1 MGRVVIRTKKKC
13 HGTMLSV
20 YLEFCPPFTDN
31 NGKQVR
37 YEFLDLEKYTTPT
50 NEAQRKFNNSI
61 DEIADA
67 IRCERYISLVHK
79 DYEFLSKRRINEDFL
94 DNFHRNII
102 YRGIKFR
109 VSLKYL
115 YRFCKGK
122 CCFKDVTVSF
132 CEQFKGY
139 LTNTKGLH
147 RRAKLSQNTASA
159 YFNAFMSIVNLAH
172 QDGIIKTDINTK
184 ISRIHWKHDTAKE
197 YLDEKEIRRLE
208 RVEFTEYPDVQRA
221 CLLSIYT
228 GLRRSDILALDWKSV
243 SNVYGI
249 SSCLYRS

>member
-31 NGKQVR
+31 CGKQVR
-37 YEFLDLEKYTTPT
+37 YEFLDLEKYTTPS
-50 NEAQRKFNNSI
+50 NDAQRKFNATI
-61 DEIADA
+61 DDIADA

-94 DNFHRNII
+94 EYFHRNIV
-102 YRGIKFR
+102 YRGIKFK

-115 YRFCKGK
+115 HRFCKGE
-122 CCFKDVTVSF
+122 CSFKDVTVSF
-132 CEQFKGY
+132 CERFKGF

-159 YFNAFMSIVNLAH
+159 YFNAFLSIVNLAH
-172 QDGIIKTDINTK
+172 HKDRYKRQD
-184 ISRIHWKHDTAKE
+184 ISHTLETRHRKRVS
-197 YLDEKEIRRLE
+197 RRE
-208 RVEFTEYPDVQRA
+208 GDSPTR
-221 CLLSIYT
+221 
-228 GLRRSDILALDWKSV
+228 KS
-243 SNVYGI
+243 
-249 SSCLYRS
+249 